1 MQIIMINVETPKN
14 YEQKCLCVLLL
25 DNSYSMTFNG
35 RIEELQ
41 KGIEI
46 FHQEIMEDPTTSNR
60 LEVAIIR
67 FGGTVE
73 VMQQPAL
80 VNDFRMPKL
89 IADGATPMKEAIEEA
104 IGLVNARKSWY
115 KLTGQP
121 YYRPWIIA
129 ITDGGPTD
137 VINFKDLH
145 DKIQKEVD
153 NKSFFFFAIGVEDA
167 DMEKLQKISS
177 TQMSAAKLTGLK
189 FAEFFTWLSASM
201 TQVTSSHDGDIIN
214 MPSPAD
220 WMDGFKID

>member
-1 MQIIMINVETPKN
+1 MINVETPKN

-25 DNSYSMTFNG
+25 DNSYSMNENG
-35 RIEELQ
+35 RLNELQ

-80 VNDFRMPKL
+80 VNNFRMPRL
-89 IADGATPMKEAIEEA
+89 AADGGTPMKEAIEEA
-104 IGLVNARKSWY
+104 IGLINARKSWY
-115 KLTGQP
+115 KQTGQP
-121 YYRPWIIA
+121 YYRPWIITM
-129 ITDGGPTD
+129 TDGEPTD
-137 VINFKDLH
+137 INNITEFH

-167 DMEKLQKISS
+167 NMEKLQRISS
-177 TQMSAAKLTGLK
+177 KQMPPAKLNGLK

-201 TQVTSSHDGDIIN
+201 TQVTSSHDGDIVK

-220 WMDGFKID
+220 WMDGFTI